1 MTLQR
6 KLLLVVLIAAV
17 FGVGYWFGG
26 EYKVCPVC
34 PPQNVDFSVMWE
46 AWQKLAENYVDPSKI
61 NNQKMVYGAAAGMVK
76 SLGDPYTT
84 FFNPDE
90 TKRFLED
97 VTGEFQG
104 VGMEIGI
111 KDGQLQV
118 VSPIEG
124 TPAAKAGLKPGDKI
138 LKIGDKITTDIPTEE
153 AVSLIRGLKGTS
165 VILTIFRDSWGSAKE
180 ITIERDIIKVPS
192 LKWEIKNSDVAYIRI
207 YSFSEALSSDFQA
220 AAAKILKT
228 SAKKMIIDL
237 RGNPGGYLEV
247 AQDIAGWFLEK
258 GQTVVI
264 EDFGQGKEENIYKAQ
279 GNSRFVG
286 YSVVVLVDS
295 GTASASEILASAL
308 RDNRKIKLVGVTSFG
323 KGSVQKLEDLSD
335 GSSLKVTV
343 AHWLTPNREQISEK
357 GLKPDIEIKMTE
369 EDYKQEKDPQL
380 DKALEIIK
388 ELK

>member
-1 MTLQR
+1 MTFG
-6 KLLLVVLIAAV
+6 KKISYVILIVAA
-17 FGVGYWFGG
+17 FGAGYWFGG
-26 EYKVCPVC
+26 EYKICPAC

-46 AWQKLAENYVDPSKI
+46 VWQKLTESYVDPSKI
-61 NNQKMVYGAAAGMVK
+61 DEKKMVYGAAAGMVK

-138 LKIGDKITTDIPTEE
+138 LKIGDKITADMATDE
-153 AVSLIRGLKGTS
+153 AVSLIRGPKGTS
-165 VILTIFRDSWGSAKE
+165 VVLTIFRDSWNISKE
-180 ITIERDIIKVPS
+180 ITIERDIIKIPS
-192 LKWEIKNSDVAYIRI
+192 LKWEIKSGDVVYIRI
-207 YSFSEALSSDFQA
+207 YSFSEALSSDFQKA
-220 AAAKILKT
+220 ASKILKT
-228 SAKKMIIDL
+228 SAKKIIIDL

-258 GQTVVI
+258 DQTVVI
-264 EDFGQGKEENIYKAQ
+264 EDFGQGKEENVYEAQ
-279 GNSRFVG
+279 GNSRFID
-286 YSVVVLVDS
+286 YPIIVLIDNGS
-295 GTASASEILASAL
+295 ASASEILASAL
-308 RDNRKIKLVGVTSFG
+308 KDNRGIKLIGVTSFG

-343 AHWLTPNREQISEK
+343 ARWLTPNREQISEK
-357 GLKPDIEIKMTE
+357 GLKPDIEVKMTE

-388 ELK
+388 EIK